1 MKLPIKMSPDLLT
14 ARHKKIMSEIIGDEE
29 RMMGYIMHCL
39 DPFAM
44 PVQQMKKSSHAKHGG
59 GNQDKGLYLLPIYEK
74 LLVAASRNPQLLDD
88 IGRNIELLKDTRD
101 KDGQPLLSKDFND
114 MWEAFMSA
122 RKNG

>member
-1 MKLPIKMSPDLLT
+1 MSQ
-14 ARHKKIMSEIIGDEE
+14 IIGDEE
-29 RMMGYIMHCL
+29 RMMGYILHCL

-44 PVQQMKKSSHAKHGG
+44 PGKQIKKRNQTKHGG

-88 IGRNIELLKDTRD
+88 IDRNIELLKDTLD
-101 KDGQPLLSKDFND
+101 KDGQPLLSEDFND

-122 RKNG
+122 RKNV